1 MGLATLRLL
10 SSSWILGWVVGG
22 EALEVRTT
30 KSSDTCN
37 GTSSLHALGVT
48 ATGPTLWPP
57 ANAFME
63 VKP

>member
-1 MGLATLRLL
+1 MEL
-10 SSSWILGWVVGG
+10 
-22 EALEVRTT
+22 
-30 KSSDTCN
+30 KSLPDTCN
-37 GTSSLHALGVT
+37 GTSSLHTLGVT